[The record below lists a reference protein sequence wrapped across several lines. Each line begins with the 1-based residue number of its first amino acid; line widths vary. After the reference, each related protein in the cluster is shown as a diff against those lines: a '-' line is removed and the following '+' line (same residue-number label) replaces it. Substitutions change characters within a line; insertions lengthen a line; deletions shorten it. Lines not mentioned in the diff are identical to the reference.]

1 MPLEQTLTLTRPVT
15 VEQTATLH
23 VTLRVDQFTVRT
35 SGPDKGEIFG
45 RTSILEGDTVI
56 DAFDW
61 VVPPSEVLPV
71 VGKPANAALS
81 LYAAISE
88 ALYSFPQ
95 VFTKP

>member
-1 MPLEQTLTLTRPVT
+1 MPLEQTLTITRPITTERTET
-15 VEQTATLH
+15 VHATI
-23 VTLRVDQFTVRT
+23 RVDQFTVRT

-45 RTSILEGDTVI
+45 RTSILNGDTVI

-71 VGKPANAALS
+71 VGRPANGALS

-88 ALYSFPQ
+88 ALYSFPA
-95 VFTKP
+95 VVTRP